1 MSLKEKVNELL
12 KQVGLTADEI
22 KMAQMKLED
31 GMTVIEA
38 DSFEAGMPV
47 MIVNE
52 GEMLP
57 MPIGE
62 YTLEDG
68 RILVVEE
75 VGMIKEIK
83 EAQAEEVAPDAVPA
97 EAETTEME
105 TQSAKKIV
113 ESIIKESFFSEMDA
127 LKAENTELKLELESL
142 KLSAQAETT
151 EVVETTEIVET
162 AEPTAEPITFNPEQP
177 KQEMKF
183 KFGRTGESTINRI
196 INQLNK

>member
-1 MSLKEKVNELL
+1 MILKDKVNDLL
-12 KQVGLTADEI
+12 KKVGLTANEI
-22 KMAQMKLED
+22 ELAQMKLED
-31 GMTVIEA
+31 GKTLIEA

-47 MIVNE
+47 MIINDTEKV
-52 GEMLP
+52 P
-57 MPIGE
+57 MPVGE

-75 VGMIKEIK
+75 VGIIKEIK
-83 EAQAEEVAPDAVPA
+83 EATAEEVAPDMQPA

-127 LKAENTELKLELESL
+127 LKAENTALKLELESL

-151 EVVETTEIVET
+151 EIVETTEVIET
-162 AEPTAEPITFNPEQP
+162 AEPIAEPITFNPEQP

>member
-47 MIVNE
+47 MIINDTEKV
-52 GEMLP
+52 P
-57 MPIGE
+57 MPVGE

-75 VGMIKEIK
+75 VGVIKEIK
-83 EAQAEEVAPDAVPA
+83 EATAEEVAPDMQPA

-127 LKAENTELKLELESL
+127 LKAENTALKLELESL

-151 EVVETTEIVET
+151 ETVETTEVVET
-162 AEPTAEPITFNPEQP
+162 AEATAEPITFNPEQP

>member
-1 MSLKEKVNELL
+1 MSLKDKVNDLL
-12 KQVGLTADEI
+12 KQVGLTANEI
-22 KMAQMKLED
+22 ELAQMKLED

-47 MIVNE
+47 MIINDTEKV
-52 GEMLP
+52 P
-57 MPIGE
+57 MPVGE

-75 VGMIKEIK
+75 VGVIKEIK
-83 EAQAEEVAPDAVPA
+83 EATAEEVAPDMQPA

-127 LKAENTELKLELESL
+127 LKAENTALKLELESL

-151 EVVETTEIVET
+151 EIVETTEVVET

>member
-1 MSLKEKVNELL
+1 MSLKDKVNDLL
-12 KQVGLTADEI
+12 KQVGLTANEI
-22 KMAQMKLED
+22 ELAQMKLED

-47 MIVNE
+47 MIINDTEKV
-52 GEMLP
+52 P
-57 MPIGE
+57 MPVGE

-75 VGMIKEIK
+75 VGVIKEIK
-83 EAQAEEVAPDAVPA
+83 EATAEEVAPDMQPA

-127 LKAENTELKLELESL
+127 LKAENTALKLELESL

-151 EVVETTEIVET
+151 ETIETTEVAET
-162 AEPTAEPITFNPEQP
+162 AEATAEPITFNPEQP

>member
-1 MSLKEKVNELL
+1 MSLKDKVNDLL
-12 KQVGLTADEI
+12 KQVGLTANEI
-22 KMAQMKLED
+22 ELAQMKLED

-47 MIVNE
+47 MIINDTEKV
-52 GEMLP
+52 P
-57 MPIGE
+57 MPVGE

-75 VGMIKEIK
+75 VGVIKEIK
-83 EAQAEEVAPDAVPA
+83 EATAEEVAPDMQPA

-127 LKAENTELKLELESL
+127 LKAENIALKLELESL

-151 EVVETTEIVET
+151 ETVETTEVVET
-162 AEPTAEPITFNPEQP
+162 AEATAEPITFNPEQP

>member
-1 MSLKEKVNELL
+1 MSLKDKVNDLL
-12 KQVGLTADEI
+12 KQVGLTANEI
-22 KMAQMKLED
+22 ELAQMKLED

-38 DSFEAGMPV
+38 DSFEAGMPI
-47 MIVNE
+47 MIINDTEKV
-52 GEMLP
+52 P
-57 MPIGE
+57 MPVGE

-75 VGMIKEIK
+75 VGVIKEIK
-83 EAQAEEVAPDAVPA
+83 EATAEEVAPDMQPA

-127 LKAENTELKLELESL
+127 LKAENTALKLELESL

-151 EVVETTEIVET
+151 ETVETTEVVET

>member
-47 MIVNE
+47 MIVND
-52 GEMLP
+52 GEMVP

-127 LKAENTELKLELESL
+127 LKAENTALKAKIEKL
-142 KLSAQAETT
+142 KLSAET
-151 EVVETTEIVET
+151 EVVEATETVVEV
-162 AEPTAEPITFNPEQP
+162 EPTVEPIAFNPEQP
-177 KQEMKF
+177 KQEVKF
-183 KFGRTGESTINRI
+183 KFGRSGESTINRI
-196 INQLNK
+196 LNQLNK